1 MKFAKKVLIFIFL
14 LGLVIVVPKVNAD
27 QLSDIQ
33 QKIQEYSQK
42 LAQLGEQ
49 KATLQNQI
57 AQFDAQIY
65 LTTLKIQETEEKIKL
80 LGGRID
86 QLEVSL
92 TALSNAFSQRAVE
105 TYKMARV
112 GDPVILLISAPNL
125 GEAVSRFHYLE
136 KIQEADR
143 DLLQKLQVAQNNY
156 KVEKTDQEKLQDTL
170 TEQKLALNNQKAAKA
185 YLLQVTRND
194 EARYQ
199 QLLAQARAEYEA
211 IQGILAGQ
219 GTETQ
224 IGHVDAGNKIASII
238 PGPSCN
244 SSGEHLHFMVAQ
256 NGMTFN
262 PFNYLK
268 PGIDYQNCSGGGEC
282 SAADPFNPSG
292 SWDWPMSPKIFFY
305 QGYGVTWAVQ
315 NTWVRNIYSFH
326 NGIDIKSDS
335 SLDVRAVKAGTL
347 YRGAYGVGC
356 SLRYM
361 RVHQDDGGLDTY
373 YLHVDY
379 VM

>member
-282 SAADPFNPSG
+282 TAADPFNPSG

-361 RVHQDDGGLDTY
+361 RVHHDDGGLDTY

>member
-1 MKFAKKVLIFIFL
+1 MKFAKKFLIFVLL
-14 LGLVIVVPKVNAD
+14 LGLFIVPKAHAD

-33 QKIQEYSQK
+33 QKIQEYTQK
-42 LAQLGEQ
+42 LSQLGEQ

-65 LTTLKIQETEEKIKL
+65 LTSLKISETEEKIKL

-92 TALSNAFSQRAVE
+92 SALSSAFSQRAVE

-112 GDPVILLISAPNL
+112 GDPVLLLVSAPNL
-125 GEAVSRFHYLE
+125 GDAVSRFHYLE
-136 KIQEADR
+136 RIQEADR
-143 DLLQKLQVAQNNY
+143 DLLSKLQSAQNNY
-156 KVEKTDQEKLQDTL
+156 KIEKTDQETLQATL
-170 TEQKLALNNQKAAKA
+170 TRQKADLDNQKAAKA
-185 YLLQVTRND
+185 YLLQITRND
-194 EARYQ
+194 EAKYQ

-224 IGHVDAGNKIASII
+224 VGHVDAGQKIASII

-256 NGMTFN
+256 NGMTYN
-262 PFNYLK
+262 PFSYLK
-268 PGIDYQNCSGGGEC
+268 SGIDYQNCSGGGDC
-282 SAADPFNPSG
+282 TAADPFNPSG
-292 SWDWPMSPKIFFY
+292 SWDWPISPKIIFY

-315 NTWVRNIYSFH
+315 NTWVSKIYSFH

-335 SLDVRAVKAGTL
+335 SLDVRAVRAGTL

-356 SLRYM
+356 ALRYM
-361 RVHQDDGGLDTY
+361 RVHHDDGGLDTF

-379 VM
+379 TM

>member
-185 YLLQVTRND
+185 YLLQVTQND

-282 SAADPFNPSG
+282 TAADPFNPSG

-315 NTWVRNIYSFH
+315 NTWVKNIYSFH